1 MTRGGDH
8 FVFAKIGA
16 ARPAR
21 VADFLLAISAVG
33 RSMALGRSSCSQLP
47 GRCTS
52 APAASE
58 RAGGLYVML
67 SLRHFRLARSWSLS
81 LGAGEPRRA
90 RANRHEHDPRRRPF
104 RFRKNRRCSTGASR
118 RFPFSNFRC
127 GPIDG
132 ARAVE
137 LFAATGSLH
146 IGAGRE
152 RTGRGALRHALA
164 STFPAGAI
172 VVFIPWCWGAETRA
186 GESTQ
191 SMTRGGDHFVFAQI
205 GAARPA
211 RVADFRFSNFRCGPH
226 RWRSGGRAVRSYR
239 VAAHR
244 RRPRANGPGGSTSC
258 SRFDISGWRDR
269 GLYPLVLGRRDARG
283 QINTEHDP
291 RRRPFRF
298 RTNRRCSTGASR
310 RFPF

>member
-1 MTRGGDH
+1 MTDAADGGIADRGG
-8 FVFAKIGA
+8 
-16 ARPAR
+16 
-21 VADFLLAISAVG
+21 
-33 RSMALGRSSCSQLP
+33 
-47 GRCTS
+47 
-52 APAASE
+52 
-58 RAGGLYVML
+58 
-67 SLRHFRLARSWSLS
+67 
-81 LGAGEPRRA
+81 
-90 RANRHEHDPRRRPF
+90 
-104 RFRKNRRCSTGASR
+104 
-118 RFPFSNFRC
+118 
-127 GPIDG
+127 
-132 ARAVE
+132 
-137 LFAATGSLH
+137 
-146 IGAGRE
+146 
-152 RTGRGALRHALA
+152 GRGSYRVIDINAGQILQRAHRSLRHALA

-283 QINTEHDP
+283 RINTEHDP